1 MFSPSAFTSKSN
13 SPGALIFGKQ
23 PDTISLERYTV
34 ILPPYD
40 RGHPIKKGVDEGAI
54 MIIESIDETNH
65 LIYDKWSTQTNTPA
79 QFINV
84 QINNNLVVN
93 NDATIKNKLTVKEIE
108 IQDGLEIYN
117 SNSKDILVSDGSKF
131 NPVEMSGDAI
141 IDETGKVTVNSM
153 TDSAKKKGN
162 LLISDSSE
170 MKSKEMSGDA
180 TIDETGTITVNK
192 VTDASTTANTILI
205 SDGTD
210 FIKSSF
216 TIPTSDPGTKGVVYQ
231 DGGFLKV
238 SEGSGV

>member
-65 LIYDKWSTQTNTPA
+65 LIYDKWSTQTNIPA

-108 IQDGLEIYN
+108 IEDGLEIH
-117 SNSKDILVSDGSKF
+117 SISKDILVSDGSKL
-131 NPVEMSGDAI
+131 NPV
-141 IDETGKVTVNSM
+141 K
-153 TDSAKKKGN
+153 
-162 LLISDSSE
+162 
-170 MKSKEMSGDA
+170 MSGDA
-180 TIDETGTITVNK
+180 TIDETGKVSVNK
-192 VTDASTTANTILI
+192 VTDASKTKNSILI

-216 TIPTSDPGTKGVVYQ
+216 TIPKSDPGTKGVVYQ
-231 DGGFLKV
+231 EGEFLKV
-238 SEGSGV
+238 SEGSSGS

>member
-54 MIIESIDETNH
+54 MMIESIDETNH
-65 LIYDKWSTQTNTPA
+65 LIYDKWSTQTDIPA
-79 QFINV
+79 QFRNV

-93 NDATIKNKLTVKEIE
+93 NDATIKNRLIVKEIE
-108 IQDGLEIYN
+108 IQDGLQINN
-117 SNSKDILVSDGSKF
+117 SSIGNILVSDGSKF

-141 IDETGKVTVNSM
+141 IDETGS
-153 TDSAKKKGN
+153 
-162 LLISDSSE
+162 
-170 MKSKEMSGDA
+170 
-180 TIDETGTITVNK
+180 ITVNK
-192 VTDASTTANTILI
+192 VTDTSNTENTILI
-205 SDGTD
+205 SDGTH

-216 TIPTSDPGTKGVVYQ
+216 TIPTSDPGTKGFVYQ
-231 DGGFLKV
+231 DGGYLKV
-238 SEGSGV
+238 SEGSSSSA

>member
-40 RGHPIKKGVDEGAI
+40 RGYPIKKGVDEGAI
-54 MIIESIDETNH
+54 MMIESIDETNH
-65 LIYDKWSTQTNTPA
+65 LIYDKWSTQTDIPA
-79 QFINV
+79 QF
-84 QINNNLVVN
+84 NNLVVN

-108 IQDGLEIYN
+108 IQNGLEIKN
-117 SNSKDILVSDGSKF
+117 SNSKDILVSNGSKF

-141 IDETGKVTVNSM
+141 IDETGKVTV
-153 TDSAKKKGN
+153 K
-162 LLISDSSE
+162 
-170 MKSKEMSGDA
+170 
-180 TIDETGTITVNK
+180 K
-192 VTDASTTANTILI
+192 VTDTSTTENSILI

-210 FIKSSF
+210 FITSLF

-231 DGGFLKV
+231 DGGVLKV
-238 SEGSGV
+238 SEGSSSSA